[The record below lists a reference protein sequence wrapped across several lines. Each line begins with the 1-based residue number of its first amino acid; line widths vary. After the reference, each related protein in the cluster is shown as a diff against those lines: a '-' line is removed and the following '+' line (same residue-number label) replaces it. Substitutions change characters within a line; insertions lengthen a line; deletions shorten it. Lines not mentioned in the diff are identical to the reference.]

1 MKMNKLL
8 DLLKDKTIKR
18 LIIAILVILIV
29 VIVVA
34 VMAKSGKKEEPAP
47 APEPTNIEITD
58 KIKEE
63 ITNKIHELKYMD
75 FCEINPTMTNT
86 YRYDC
91 LYRNDK
97 VLASEL
103 SDKYRLY
110 TLVLGRNTTLGERNN
125 YIVGTIR
132 VGSFVF
138 NNAQYFKID
147 EIKEE
152 YLSIYGANAN
162 FNPTSINEITSFPW
176 IKYDE
181 ESNRIYYQTT
191 GQEVKRY
198 ANEIAEYISKI
209 DSDLTNVYVYVNIGY
224 VNTKD
229 YKNMDVYID
238 RDRTKLGISIERQ
251 DYSRDTVINK
261 DNYGTFKKYKYTFER
276 EEETDNFVFKQ
287 VEKVEE

>member
-1 MKMNKLL
+1 MNKLL

-18 LIIAILVILIV
+18 LLIAILVIIIV
-29 VIVVA
+29 IIIVA
-34 VMAKSGKKEEPAP
+34 IMAKAGKKEEPEP
-47 APEPTNIEITD
+47 APEPTQIEITD

-63 ITNKIHELKYMD
+63 VTTKIHELKYMD
-75 FCEINPTMTNT
+75 FCEINPTIANT

-91 LYRNDK
+91 LYRNDR

-110 TLVLGRNTTLGERNN
+110 TLVLGKNTILGERNN

-132 VGSFVF
+132 TGNFVF
-138 NNAQYFKID
+138 DNAQYFKVD
-147 EIKEE
+147 EIKDE
-152 YLSIYGANAN
+152 YLSIYGENSN
-162 FNPTSINEITSFPW
+162 FNPAVLNEINAFPY

-181 ESNRIYYQTT
+181 ATNRIYYQTT
-191 GQEVKRY
+191 GQEVKKY

-209 DSDLTNVYVYVNIGY
+209 DSDLVNVYVYVNVGY

-229 YKNMDVYID
+229 YKNMDVYVD
-238 RDRTKLGISIERQ
+238 RERTKLGISIERKE
-251 DYSRDTVINK
+251 YSRDTVINK

-276 EEETDNFVFKQ
+276 EESTNKFIFNQ